1 MEIVPGIHQVDGVNG
16 NSYILVR
23 DGLTVID
30 TGIPGSGKKIL
41 AYIRETLHRN
51 PREIRTIIITHFHM
65 DHIGGVSAIKKEAP
79 DVKVAVGDADAGYVT
94 GALAL
99 PVHPGFRGL
108 LLRIVGLVMKP
119 GAFKPDLLL
128 KDRDRIDGLT
138 CIAIPGHTPGS
149 IGLLDEA
156 TGTFFAGDI
165 LRYDGTTL
173 AEGPAPFTMDLSR
186 SRQSIRAIG
195 GLDFD
200 LLLTGHG
207 VPLRPG
213 ASAAVRAFAG
223 TLPPADG

>member
-16 NSYILVR
+16 NSYVIVR

-41 AYIRETLHRN
+41 AYIREQLHRD
-51 PREIRTIIITHFHM
+51 PREIRTIILTHFHM
-65 DHIGGVSAIKKEAP
+65 DHIGGVAAIKTAAP
-79 DVKVAVGDADAGYVT
+79 DAKVAVGDADAGYVT

-99 PVHPGFRGL
+99 PVHPGLHGV
-108 LLRIVGLVMKP
+108 LLRIVGRVMKP
-119 GAFKPDLLL
+119 GPFTPDLRL
-128 KDRDRIDGLT
+128 KDREKIDGLT

-149 IGLLDEA
+149 TGLLDEA

-165 LRYDGTTL
+165 LRYDGKTL
-173 AEGPAPFTMDLSR
+173 VEGPAQFTMDLSR
-186 SRQSIRAIG
+186 QRQSIRTIG
-195 GLDFD
+195 NLDFD

-213 ASAAVRAFAG
+213 ASAAVREFVK
-223 TLPPADG
+223 TLPPGG

>member
-1 MEIVPGIHQVDGVNG
+1 MEITPDIHQVDGVNG

-41 AYIRETLHRN
+41 AYIREDLHRD
-51 PREIRTIIITHFHM
+51 PREIRNIIITHFHM
-65 DHIGGVSAIKKEAP
+65 DHIGGVAALKKAAP
-79 DVKVAVGDADAGYVT
+79 GAKVAVGEADAGYVT

-108 LLRIVGLVMKP
+108 LLRIVGMVMKP
-119 GAFKPDLLL
+119 GDFTPDRLL
-128 KDRDRIDGLT
+128 KNGDVTDGLT

-165 LRYDGTTL
+165 LRYDGKAL
-173 AEGPAPFTMDLSR
+173 AEGPAQFTMDLSR
-186 SRQSIRAIG
+186 QRQSLRTIS

-213 ASAAVRAFAG
+213 ASAAVREFVK
-223 TLPPADG
+223 TLPSEV